1 MLFTVLLSAL
11 AIASPAAAA
20 PASHTL
26 EKRANDKIRLTGTDL
41 CFDVRSEYGTVKS
54 GVPIQM

>member
-26 EKRANDKIRLTGTDL
+26 EKRANDKIRLTGTNF
-41 CFDVRSEYGTVKS
+41 CFDVMTEYGEVAS
-54 GVPIQM
+54 GNPIQM